1 MSAEYEKMEYLG
13 RVISIDALANCV
25 TTNLGNKAVLSYEA
39 PAIGQ
44 EIFRKGWTFYVGTE
58 EDMEAFPEIRER
70 KELLE
75 ELSNLGRAVEETASI
90 DEIRAEIKMASTD
103 KLTKKERLIKQAQ
116 DMGVEVLETDSVK
129 DIQEKISKKVISLR
143 ESDDKGNENA

>member
-13 RVISIDALANCV
+13 RVVSIDTLANCV
-25 TTNLGNKAVLSYEA
+25 TTNLEKKAVLSYEA

-58 EDMEAFPEIRER
+58 KDMEAFPEIRER

-75 ELSNLGRAVEETASI
+75 ELSSLGRAVEATATT
-90 DEIRAEIKMASTD
+90 DEIRAEIKMASAD
-103 KLTKKERLIKQAQ
+103 RLTKKERLIKQAQ
-116 DMGVEVLETDSVK
+116 DMGIEVLETDSVK
-129 DIQEKISKKVISLR
+129 EIHDKISQKVTSLR
-143 ESDDKGNENA
+143 ESDDKGN